1 MNAKPLPQQ
10 KAKALTESF
19 QRHSKEL
26 EIYEAALLAPTQFKE
41 LLKSDRAWVVTE
53 KSKWE

>member
-1 MNAKPLPQQ
+1 MKKPLPPH
-10 KAKALTESF
+10 KTKALLDTF
-19 QRHSKEL
+19 LRNAKEL
-26 EIYEAALLAPTQFKE
+26 EIYEAALLAPTQLKE